1 MSCRKV
7 LVIVER
13 YSVGMAN
20 DIWGIF
26 GLQGRSDNVCMC
38 VLPEI
43 QKKKEFIFTEL
54 TWLVWQSLVSPIK
67 WQKPTIN

>member
-43 QKKKEFIFTEL
+43 QKKKRIYIYRINL
-54 TWLVWQSLVSPIK
+54 AGLAVSSLSY
-67 WQKPTIN
+67 